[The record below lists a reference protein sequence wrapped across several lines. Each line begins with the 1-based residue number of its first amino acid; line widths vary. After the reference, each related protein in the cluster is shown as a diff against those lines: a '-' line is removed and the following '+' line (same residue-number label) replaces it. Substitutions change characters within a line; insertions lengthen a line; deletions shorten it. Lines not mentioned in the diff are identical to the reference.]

1 MGLTVIAEGVETHE
15 QAAFLGA
22 ESCDV
27 LQGFLFSKPVP
38 PEKCSDLLGGEAA
51 FAAMLEE
58 AAGRLADLMGKG
70 GFGAQ

>member
-1 MGLTVIAEGVETHE
+1 
-15 QAAFLGA
+15 
-22 ESCDV
+22 V
-27 LQGFLFSKPVP
+27 LQGFLFSKPVS

-70 GFGAQ
+70 EFGIQ